1 MDSVDNQNLLRV
13 ANVNDFVVGSKITN
27 LMLTQI
33 SENRELTSFFTTL
46 LTADGSELYMKS
58 VRKYIR
64 TGTEMDFFELTDI
77 VKAHNEIF
85 FGYKKTIDGTIKI
98 VINPDKSQKI
108 TFNKDDHLIVIAEDQ
123 F

>member
-1 MDSVDNQNLLRV
+1 
-13 ANVNDFVVGSKITN
+13 
-27 LMLTQI
+27 
-33 SENRELTSFFTTL
+33 
-46 LTADGSELYMKS
+46 
-58 VRKYIR
+58 
-64 TGTEMDFFELTDI
+64 MDFFELTDI